1 MQGFRMR
8 WVAEPD
14 HFDDVFQRETDEAG
28 LAVLRLLQEGRKD
41 ANIFSSSGVIWR
53 ILVQEDAKS

>member
-1 MQGFRMR
+1 MR